1 MHPLRQYELLRKDIA
16 GILRGD
22 SRFIVRL
29 QVQPVG
35 VPFLCFQYG
44 LPSYAA
50 TELLMLSLFVLTQL
64 IRFEFARKAVNNR
77 DGDNMRSYLIVSVLV
92 VLAYVFFLRLQ
103 TYVTM
108 LEVLTN
114 SVGIG
119 WTAIQIGLALWLVV
133 IFYKKGKIV

>member
-1 MHPLRQYELLRKDIA
+1 M
-16 GILRGD
+16 
-22 SRFIVRL
+22 
-29 QVQPVG
+29 
-35 VPFLCFQYG
+35 
-44 LPSYAA
+44 PSYAA